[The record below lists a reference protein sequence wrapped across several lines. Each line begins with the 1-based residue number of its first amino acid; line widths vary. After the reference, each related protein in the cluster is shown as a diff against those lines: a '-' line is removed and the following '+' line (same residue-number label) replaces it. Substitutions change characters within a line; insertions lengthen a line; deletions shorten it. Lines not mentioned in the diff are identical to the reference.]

1 MAGLA
6 HQQATYLLLFGVSG
20 AVSLVFAY
28 YVRARHDARG
38 TKTLSYALAAVGL
51 WAFNSA
57 ARTVTGDPTL
67 TYLLLSTEVFFG
79 IATARL
85 WFVFAAQYTN
95 RSIHRNRTVQWALYG
110 LVTAAI
116 VVPLTNPIHGLMWA
130 SVTPVADPF
139 LHYEIAKGPAHYALT
154 VAGYGIVAAGLYY
167 LLRMLRSTSHT
178 KAVVSLVV
186 GFLLLVSANAL
197 PYVVDTAI
205 THSTTITP
213 LGGTMFV
220 FMSAVAI
227 RHNLLTVTPIARN
240 RVFTAIND
248 PVVLL
253 DRNRRIIDHNPAFAA
268 AFTRGAD
275 VSHDTFDAACPR
287 LADAV
292 GEDIDE
298 PKRVV
303 VTGENGSERFYTL
316 TASPVESGPHD
327 LGRVLV
333 FREITDLL
341 TSQQEVARKDS
352 QLDEFSDSVA
362 HDIRN
367 PLSVIV
373 AHTDLIRTHLEQV
386 DSGDADYDHHLSVN
400 SLDQLDESSRR
411 ISSIVDDFLKVTRE
425 AKSLHDVEPLDF
437 ETFVREQAEGHVD
450 TADLLV
456 PTTGEFYAS
465 RSHAG
470 LLLDTVFRNVA
481 HRAED
486 DLSVTARLTEDG
498 FVVEDTGLVVPPSD
512 ADHLLEYGYTTRYRG
527 EGLGLSVAK
536 TLAESHDW
544 SISIDATYK
553 EGLRVVVTGVRTQLV
568 AEDGEVP
575 ARRPI

>member
-6 HQQATYLLLFGVSG
+6 SLQVTYLLFFGISG

-28 YVRARHDARG
+28 YVRTRHDARG
-38 TKTLSYALAAVGL
+38 TKTLSYALAGVGL
-51 WAFNSA
+51 WALNSA
-57 ARTVTGDPTL
+57 ARTAVADQTL
-67 TYLLLSTEVFFG
+67 TYVLLSSEMFFG

-95 RSIHRNRTVQWALYG
+95 RSIHRKRSVQWALYA
-110 LVTAAI
+110 LVAAAL
-116 VVPLTNPIHGLMWA
+116 VVPLTNSIHGLMWG
-130 SVTPVADPF
+130 SITPVAEPF
-139 LHYEIAKGPAHYALT
+139 VHYEIAKGPAHYALT
-154 VAGYGIVAAGLYY
+154 VAGYSLVGAGLYY

-178 KAVVSLVV
+178 RAVVPLVV

-197 PYVVDTAI
+197 PYVVETAI

-213 LGGTMFV
+213 LGGTMFC

-227 RHNLLTVTPIARN
+227 RHNLLSVTPVARN

-253 DRNRRIIDHNPAFAA
+253 DRNRRITDHNPAFAA

-275 VSHDTFDAACPR
+275 VTHDIFDDACPR
-287 LADAV
+287 LAGAV

-303 VTGENGSERFYTL
+303 VTGENGNERFYTL
-316 TASPVESGPHD
+316 TASTVESGPHT

-341 TSQQEVARKDS
+341 TSQQEIARKDS

-373 AHTDLIRTHLEQV
+373 AHTDLLRTHLEQV
-386 DSGDADYDHHLSVN
+386 EANEADYDHHLSVN
-400 SLDQLDESSRR
+400 SLDQLDDSTRR
-411 ISSIVDDFLKVTRE
+411 IGSIVDDFLKVTRE
-425 AKSLHDVEPLDF
+425 AKSLRDVEPLDF
-437 ETFVREQAEGHVD
+437 EGFLRAQAEGHVD
-450 TADLLV
+450 PAVLVV

-470 LLLDTVFRNVA
+470 LLLDTVFRNIA
-481 HRAED
+481 HRAD
-486 DLSVTARLTEDG
+486 GDLTVTARLTDDG
-498 FVVEDTGLVVPPSD
+498 FVIEDTGLSVPQRD
-512 ADHLLEYGYTTRYRG
+512 AEHLLEYGYTTRYRG

-536 TLAESHDW
+536 TLAESHEW
-544 SISIDATYK
+544 SISIDPDYTA
-553 EGLRVVVTGVRTQLV
+553 GLRVVLSGVRTQIV
-568 AEDGEVP
+568 ADESEEPTRPP
-575 ARRPI
+575 A